1 MNRFISKGDHSLK
14 FSAIQ
19 ICYAHMLQDQLQIIL
34 LLANTDLG
42 FFLEKNLSV
51 LVVDI
56 LLNQDTIFF
65 MSVVDLM
72 ATGIREETL

>member
-1 MNRFISKGDHSLK
+1 
-14 FSAIQ
+14 
-19 ICYAHMLQDQLQIIL
+19 MLQDQLQIIL

-72 ATGIREETL
+72 AIGIQEGTL